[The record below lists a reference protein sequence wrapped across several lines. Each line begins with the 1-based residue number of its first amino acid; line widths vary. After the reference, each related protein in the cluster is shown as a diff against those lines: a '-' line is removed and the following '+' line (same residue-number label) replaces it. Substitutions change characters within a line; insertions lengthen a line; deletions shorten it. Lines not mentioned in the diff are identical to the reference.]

1 MIFAVNLLV
10 LDTSTQRA
18 ALALVRSGGEV
29 YAAAPDPAQ
38 RHGRNLIPAIQ
49 ILLAEAGLAVAELD
63 GFAVGL
69 GPGSYTGLRIGL
81 TAVKTLAYAAGKP
94 LVGLDSLE
102 AIARNAPAEALRV
115 SVAADAQ
122 RGDLYVADFRRDAP
136 AGPLLRDGPTHVEPR
151 SAWLGRLVE
160 PTCVLGPAVPRLG
173 VAWPPAA
180 SPAPDDAHWPAGR
193 QLAALAC
200 EAWAAG
206 RRDDP
211 WFLEPLYLRR
221 SAAEEQWPPQTSTR
235 P

>member
-1 MIFAVNLLV
+1 LFGVNLLV

-18 ALALVRSGGEV
+18 ALALVLSGGEV
-29 YAAAPDPAQ
+29 RVAAPDPAQ

-49 ILLAEAGLAVAELD
+49 ALLAQAGLAVAELD
-63 GFAVGL
+63 GLAVGL

-81 TAVKTLAYAAGKP
+81 TAAKTLAYAAGKP

-102 AIARNAPAEALRV
+102 AIARNAPAAALRV

-122 RGDLYVADFRRDAP
+122 RGDLYVADFRREGP
-136 AGPLLRDGPTHVEPR
+136 EGPLLRLSPTHVEPR
-151 SAWLGRLVE
+151 SSWLARLVE

-180 SPAPDDAHWPAGR
+180 VPAPDEAHWPDGR
-193 QLAALAC
+193 QLAALARDV
-200 EAWAAG
+200 WATG

-221 SAAEEQWPPQTSTR
+221 SAAEEQWPPPAKT
-235 P
+235 